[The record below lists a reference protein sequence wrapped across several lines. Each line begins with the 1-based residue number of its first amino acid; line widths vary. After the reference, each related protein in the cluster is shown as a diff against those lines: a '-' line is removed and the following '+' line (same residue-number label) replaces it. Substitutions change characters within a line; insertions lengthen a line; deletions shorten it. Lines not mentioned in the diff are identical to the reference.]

1 VLPTPRPARSP
12 IGKVLVIRP
21 DHVGDVLLSSP
32 AVSLLRQSL
41 SNARMSYLVGPWS
54 AEAARC
60 GPHVDEVRTLAF
72 PAFRRV
78 KSNLLEPYAVLAREA
93 RRLKSEQYDLAVVL
107 RPDDW
112 WSALLALSAGI
123 PMRVG
128 GRTDETAPLLTHART
143 APADEHWV
151 EQALGIARVALQAVG
166 AAEAAVEPH
175 LIFHVSAEARAQAE
189 AWWRTRGLDDNVT
202 AIHPNAGAVLKSW
215 PLARWT
221 DLVDAV
227 RGKVLLSG
235 APGDDVQLRMIAERA
250 TRKPVLACGQ
260 SLQVTAA
267 VFERCKVV
275 IGPDSGALHLAGA
288 VGTPTLRLF
297 GPASPTVFGPW
308 PPMPRQQVLL
318 TQRLTCVPCGHM
330 VDPPCGAR
338 VEPACMLALGIED
351 VLARIEN

>member
-1 VLPTPRPARSP
+1 M
-12 IGKVLVIRP
+12 IRP
-21 DHVGDVLLSSP
+21 DHVGDVLLSTP
-32 AVSLLRQSL
+32 AVSLLRESL
-41 SNARMSYLVGPWS
+41 PNASMTYLVGPW
-54 AEAARC
+54 AADAARH

-72 PAFRRV
+72 PAFSRTAKANV
-78 KSNLLEPYAVLAREA
+78 LQPYALLAREA
-93 RRLKSEQYDLAVVL
+93 RRLKREQYDLAVML

-123 PMRVG
+123 PVRVG
-128 GRTDETAPLLTHART
+128 GRTAETHQLLTHARE
-143 APADEHWV
+143 ALPDEHWA
-151 EQALGIARVALQAVG
+151 EQALGIARLALR
-166 AAEAAVEPH
+166 AAEAPEQTTGVAMVFE
-175 LIFHVSAEARAQAE
+175 VSAARAEAE
-189 AWWRTRGLDDNVT
+189 TWWRAQGLDEHVI

-221 DLVDAV
+221 DLVDALP
-227 RGKVLLSG
+227 GKVLLSG
-235 APGDDVQLRMIAERA
+235 APGDDVQLRMIADGA
-250 TRKPVLACGQ
+250 RKRPAIACGQ

-267 VFERCKVV
+267 LFERCKVV

-288 VGTPTLRLF
+288 VGTPTVRLF

-308 PPMPRQQVLL
+308 LPAPEQQVLL

>member
-1 VLPTPRPARSP
+1 VL
-12 IGKVLVIRP
+12 LIRP

-32 AVSLLRQSL
+32 AVSLLCSSL
-41 SNARMSYLVGPWS
+41 PNARMTYLVGPWG

-60 GPHVDEVRTLAF
+60 GPHVHEVRTLAF
-72 PAFRRV
+72 PAFRRL
-78 KSNLLEPYAVLAREA
+78 KNTLLEPYALLAREA
-93 RRLKSEQYDLAVVL
+93 RRLRHERYDLAVML

-112 WSALLALSAGI
+112 WSALLALAAGI
-123 PMRVG
+123 PVRVG

-151 EQALGIARVALQAVG
+151 EQALGIARVAVQAVG
-166 AAEAAVEPH
+166 VAEAAVAPQ
-175 LIFHVSAEARAQAE
+175 LIFHVSAEARAQAA
-189 AWWRTRGLDDNVT
+189 AWWQQRELADDVV
-202 AIHPNAGAVLKSW
+202 AIHPSAGAALKSW

-221 DLVDAV
+221 DLANALP
-227 RGKVLLSG
+227 GTVLLSG
-235 APGDDVQLRMIAERA
+235 APGDERQLRKIAEGVK
-250 TRKPVLACGQ
+250 TRPAIACGQ
-260 SLQVTAA
+260 SLEVTAA
-267 VFERCKVV
+267 LFERCKAV

-288 VGTPTLRLF
+288 VGTPTVRLF

-308 PPMPRQQVLL
+308 PPMPEQQVVL